1 MMRAAPTLLK
11 EPSDTT
17 LPMSLTMDSTISTML
32 LLLIIALQSA
42 RREMMNASS
51 SLLSSGLMTE
61 DATCFQVILA
71 RCLVIKMMC
80 LVEFN
85 AWDQTKVRFAEVLWQ
100 SWKIHSPYISACP
113 PNFVRINNICLHLN
127 DGYRNYGSSEN
138 YCEAVGGRLYEP
150 RCQDTDTKVGA
161 YVKEWMSFRNTND
174 HQKGLW
180 MGIEDRDEEGRY
192 V

>member
-85 AWDQTKVRFAEVLWQ
+85 A
-100 SWKIHSPYISACP
+100 
-113 PNFVRINNICLHLN
+113 
-127 DGYRNYGSSEN
+127 
-138 YCEAVGGRLYEP
+138 
-150 RCQDTDTKVGA
+150 
-161 YVKEWMSFRNTND
+161 
-174 HQKGLW
+174 
-180 MGIEDRDEEGRY
+180 
-192 V
+192 